1 MEKIRLCLG
10 LILVIPSL
18 IFPEINIFGRDFMLK
33 EIALLFLKL
42 GFIAFG
48 GPAAHIAMMEDE
60 VVTKRK
66 WMSRQHFLD
75 LVGATNLIPGPNSTE
90 MAIHCGFHRAGFA
103 GLIVAGIC
111 FIGPAAILT
120 GFLAYF
126 YVAYGN
132 IPEIEPFFFG
142 IKPAVI
148 IIILS
153 AVYKLGQKAL
163 KTFLLGLI
171 GTAVLIASLLGMNE
185 VFAILSGG
193 IVGMLIIYFKN
204 RIKGNSLNSLIPLF
218 SNLKL
223 KLPLASFL
231 AFTSTTIS
239 SISLLKLFL
248 IFLKIGAILFGS
260 GYVLVAY
267 LDGEL
272 VKNLGWL
279 TADQLIDAI
288 AIGQFTPG
296 PVLSTATF
304 IGYQIKGFGGAVVAT
319 LGIFLP
325 SFFFVAILNPI
336 IPKLRQSKLAAGFL
350 DAVNISAVSIMIS
363 ATIHL
368 SKQVLVDWKSILI
381 AVVSGFMVFKF
392 KQINAAYIVLGSG
405 IFGFLLYQLPF

>member
-1 MEKIRLCLG
+1 
-10 LILVIPSL
+10 
-18 IFPEINIFGRDFMLK
+18 MLK

-336 IPKLRQSKLAAGFL
+336 IPKLRQSKLASGFL

>member
-336 IPKLRQSKLAAGFL
+336 IPKLRQSKLASGFL

-392 KQINAAYIVLGSG
+392 KKINSAYIVLGSA